1 MKGIGKYL
9 VFGCIAGFM
18 SLFTGCGDKAQ
29 PNDKPSENKEAKA
42 MVQGIWVD
50 SEMEDVAFK
59 MRGDT
64 VFYPDTTS
72 LPAYFKIIGD
82 TLLIGESGKYPVV
95 KLSKNILWFKNQNDD
110 IVKLTKSNNPEDE
123 RAFVH
128 EKPKAE
134 IVTRKQKSDTVVVYN
149 NERYHCYI
157 AINPTTYKVIKSVYN
172 DDGVKVDNVYFD
184 NIIHISVFKGAEK
197 LYSRDF
203 SKQMFSTFVPA
214 NFLSQAVLS
223 NIEFSR
229 VDAKGFHFNS
239 VVCIP
244 DGASCYMLDT
254 RITFDGTMSMEL
266 IEY

>member
-1 MKGIGKYL
+1 MNKYL
-9 VFGCIAGFM
+9 FYISILSAM
-18 SLFTGCGDKAQ
+18 SLFAGCKDKAQ
-29 PNDKPSENKEAKA
+29 PKAEASEDKASKT
-42 MVQGIWVD
+42 MMQGIWVD
-50 SEMEDVAFK
+50 NEMEDVVFK

-64 VFYPDTTS
+64 IFYPDTTS
-72 LPAYFKIIGD
+72 QPAYFKVIED
-82 TLLIGESGKYPVV
+82 TLFIGNSAKYPIL
-95 KLSKNILWFKNQNDD
+95 KLSKNIFWFKNQNSDV
-110 IVKLTKSNNPEDE
+110 VKLVKSNKPEDE
-123 RAFVH
+123 NAFIH

-134 IVTRKQKSDTVVVYN
+134 IVTKKMKTDTVVVYN

-203 SKQMFSTFVPA
+203 NKQMYSTFVPS

-223 NIEFSR
+223 NIEFNR
-229 VDAKGFHFNS
+229 VDSKGFHFNAI
-239 VVCIP
+239 VCIP

-254 RITFDGTMSMEL
+254 RIMFDGTMSMEL